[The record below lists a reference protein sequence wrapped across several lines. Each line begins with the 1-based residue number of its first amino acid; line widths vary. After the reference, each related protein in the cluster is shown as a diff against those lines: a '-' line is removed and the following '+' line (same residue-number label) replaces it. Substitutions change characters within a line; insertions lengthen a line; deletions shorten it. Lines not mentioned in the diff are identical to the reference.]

1 MKTPFG
7 DTQPGKLSR
16 GEGGGISRAYP
27 DSVSRVKPP
36 KTTMPKTLAALPS
49 SQYATLLELVFGK
62 VLDLPSVVAAASATM
77 ALPALISSMMALFRS
92 GCVDFHLT
100 DCRTEGRDEDGGA
113 ETAVR
118 IGELRHGLHA
128 NRRRESRGAALRSCG
143 NAWNTE
149 AMTAASGGE
158 EGETQVFMSLTLA
171 FQWFVGGA
179 RQAKNPAYQGLTG
192 RKRRQTPTHFC
203 ITATASPDPRYSHG
217 TQPSHTRSL
226 SYSRSMP
233 SLANHV
239 SVPKRP
245 IRQADQRVPIVQL
258 QTQIDRAQKSADD
271 PTTPLED
278 HGRRR
283 TTLDLMR
290 SEHAVRT
297 DISRLFSESAGS
309 RPPSYVSQP
318 PSYGSRPPSYITSA
332 GPLYLRASGEAVPL
346 PDHLYTRGLLE
357 GRHSDITI
365 IAFGQRYPLH
375 RLILDRAPFFTMAL
389 SEPWLESRSKEVVL
403 HPEEIDT
410 SITQTS
416 FELAIR
422 KLYGV
427 DISKE
432 MDAEAIGLFATG
444 CWLEMQ
450 DLIDSAIESILRQ
463 MAPETLAYLI
473 RLVTSNYYGRSR
485 MHAILE
491 SAKAMLSRNGWEMPI
506 KYWDDMP
513 GDIIRELV
521 GSDGFFVHSE
531 WDRWVLAK
539 RLLDRRLRQAAIDA
553 GLMIRGQKP
562 IPQAPN
568 SLRLMAVRFDGV
580 YRQNALTTAHS
591 SSDAQADWLA
601 LYTLPDVE
609 RLLVLLDEGI
619 HYMHMEYEQLEFIKN
634 ARDVFGLPVMP
645 ERVISN
651 ALWQQLA
658 LRQRVLNTDESAQ
671 ELGLCQTPPPP
682 EASNVATKSGSE
694 MTFKGKQIETAA
706 DPDGD
711 IESDSWD
718 GNGKPRKFWIP
729 SSDCN
734 IVLGN
739 GADPVVTTSNSFQ
752 RHASRLSASIQPEDA
767 QWATDFASTPST
779 FTNPNT
785 RMDFAQRP
793 ISAGGGN
800 AGQPK
805 PIAYTEF
812 PPFRFSA
819 EFPNPRFLKEKK
831 RVYSRTV
838 SYAGSLWNI
847 YIQKVRSAKNVQL
860 GVYLHRAKERE
871 VEEAVHSSTLSQQN
885 NGSVDERIGQ
895 LEREMLMRSDRRD
908 RRRST
913 RVPFMDPAAEED
925 TSGSGGDPDTSLGSP
940 GLRNPLFPTNSLG
953 RHRTNHISSL
963 PTRGV
968 SQWGFQ
974 NPSSSV
980 PQNGEAI
987 DPSSFPHAPYCPSE
1001 HESDTSSDNDESD
1014 AAAYAN
1020 PSLASRTQR
1029 KTRAVTPALP
1039 PYVDARPTIKTY
1051 FKIYSPSKGGRMLSI
1066 YESAPDRFNF
1076 SQSWGWK
1083 SSTLMLDEINLS
1095 GGAGGGGGDDTL
1107 ADANPAASKKTDG
1120 KLRFM
1125 VVIGNL

>member
-1 MKTPFG
+1 MY
-7 DTQPGKLSR
+7 R
-16 GEGGGISRAYP
+16 
-27 DSVSRVKPP
+27 
-36 KTTMPKTLAALPS
+36 
-49 SQYATLLELVFGK
+49 
-62 VLDLPSVVAAASATM
+62 
-77 ALPALISSMMALFRS
+77 
-92 GCVDFHLT
+92 
-100 DCRTEGRDEDGGA
+100 
-113 ETAVR
+113 
-118 IGELRHGLHA
+118 
-128 NRRRESRGAALRSCG
+128 
-143 NAWNTE
+143 
-149 AMTAASGGE
+149 
-158 EGETQVFMSLTLA
+158 LTL
-171 FQWFVGGA
+171 
-179 RQAKNPAYQGLTG
+179 
-192 RKRRQTPTHFC
+192 
-203 ITATASPDPRYSHG
+203 
-217 TQPSHTRSL
+217 
-226 SYSRSMP
+226 
-233 SLANHV
+233 
-239 SVPKRP
+239 SV
-245 IRQADQRVPIVQL
+245 
-258 QTQIDRAQKSADD
+258 
-271 PTTPLED
+271 
-278 HGRRR
+278 
-283 TTLDLMR
+283 
-290 SEHAVRT
+290 
-297 DISRLFSESAGS
+297 
-309 RPPSYVSQP
+309 
-318 PSYGSRPPSYITSA
+318 
-332 GPLYLRASGEAVPL
+332 SGEAIPL

-375 RLILDRAPFFTMAL
+375 RLILDRAPFFTTAL
-389 SEPWLESRSKEVVL
+389 SEPWLESRSKEVKL
-403 HPEEIDT
+403 HPEEIDS
-410 SITQTS
+410 SITQAS

-432 MDAEAIGLFATG
+432 LDAEAIGLFATG

-473 RLVTSNYYGRSR
+473 RLVTSNYYGRSGDR
-485 MHAILE
+485 ILE
-491 SAKAMLSRNGWEMPI
+491 SAKAMLSRNGWEMPL

-513 GDIIRELV
+513 GDIVRELV
-521 GSDGFFVHSE
+521 GSDGFFVDSE
-531 WDRWVLAK
+531 WDRWVLSK
-539 RLLDRRLRQAAIDA
+539 RLLDRRLRQAAVEA
-553 GLMIRGQKP
+553 GLVQRGQRP

-601 LYTLPDVE
+601 LYTLPDIE
-609 RLLVLLDEGI
+609 RILVLLDEGI
-619 HYMHMEYEQLEFIKN
+619 HYIHMEYEQLEFIRN

-671 ELGLCQTPPPP
+671 ELGLCQSTPDP
-682 EASNVATKSGSE
+682 EEANVATKTGSE
-694 MTFKGKQIETAA
+694 LTDKGKQKQSA
-706 DPDGD
+706 DPIDEGD

-752 RHASRLSASIQPEDA
+752 RHASRLSATIQPEDA

-779 FTNPNT
+779 LTNPNT

-847 YIQKVRSAKNVQL
+847 YIQKVRSAKNIQL

-871 VEEAVHSSTLSQQN
+871 VDETGHVSGLSQQN

-925 TSGSGGDPDTSLGSP
+925 TSGSGGDPDPALGSL
-940 GLRNPLFPTNSLG
+940 GLRNPLFSSGSLG
-953 RHRTNHISSL
+953 RHRSRL
-963 PTRGV
+963 PTRGIP
-968 SQWGFQ
+968 QWGFQ
-974 NPSSSV
+974 NLASSPPQDGDTIDSPSFV
-980 PQNGEAI
+980 N
-987 DPSSFPHAPYCPSE
+987 APYSPSE
-1001 HESDTSSDNDESD
+1001 HDSDPSDDDEESD
-1014 AAAYAN
+1014 AAAYIN
-1020 PSLASRTQR
+1020 PSLASRIQR
-1029 KTRAVTPALP
+1029 KTRAVVPALP
-1039 PYVDARPTIKTY
+1039 PYVDGRPTIKTY

-1083 SSTLMLDEINLS
+1083 SSTLMLDEITINN
-1095 GGAGGGGGDDTL
+1095 GGDDTL
-1107 ADANPAASKKTDG
+1107 AGANPAASKKTDG